1 MAIEEEKETT
11 QDSGTPQSEPV
22 VFEIAERKIAKIRSL
37 IDEGKTVLVNRIP
50 VRTIELIKGKKSY
63 YVAINRGQEDELLL
77 YISEFVRRPV
87 EVL

>member
-1 MAIEEEKETT
+1 MAIEEKETT
-11 QDSGTPQSEPV
+11 PQGDAPQSEPV
-22 VFEIAERKIAKIRSL
+22 VLEIAERKVAKIRSL

-50 VRTIELIKGKKSY
+50 VKTIELIKGKKSY